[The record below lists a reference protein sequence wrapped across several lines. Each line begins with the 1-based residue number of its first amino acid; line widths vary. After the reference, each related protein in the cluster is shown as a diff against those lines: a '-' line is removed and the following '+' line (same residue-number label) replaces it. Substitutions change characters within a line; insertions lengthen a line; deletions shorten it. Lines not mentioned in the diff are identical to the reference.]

1 MRVLSSVTGSMGHA
15 RDMLPLIRAIAD
27 AGHDVLVALPPSLAK
42 VYEAERV
49 RVEPVLPEM
58 HDSVMAVV
66 KAGAEKRH
74 REAAESGLPV
84 APPPELTAFD
94 EMLVMAGGPHIT
106 PTYRAIM
113 ALALEFKPNLVVRD
127 SAEVAATLVAE
138 QLGLRYISGPS
149 GAGDLIDPV
158 RLVDLLND
166 RRAELGIPLA
176 HDPAALLRY
185 GRFDSVPERYSFA
198 AFDVPYAIRY
208 RQSPIVARDEVLS
221 REIAD
226 LPTDKP
232 LVVAAMGTVLLQLR
246 EFFQYSSPEGE
257 DPSKVLMQA
266 IASGL
271 SDLDCYAVLATGG
284 VPMDGIEV
292 GDNIHVVERMAQPL
306 LLQCA
311 DLFLMHGGYNGIRE
325 AMFGGTPMAVMPQ
338 FGDQPFHADL
348 VQKMNLGRVVPDTT
362 AQAVRDTC
370 RTVLDDPAITQEV
383 RRAHREMLALPS
395 VDTVVPHLESLALP

>member
-1 MRVLSSVTGSMGHA
+1 VRVLSSITGSQGHA

-27 AGHDVLVALPPSLAK
+27 AGHDVLVALPPSLAHI
-42 VYEAERV
+42 YEVERV
-49 RVEPVLPEM
+49 RVAPVLPEM
-58 HDSVMAVV
+58 HDSIMAVV
-66 KAGAEKRH
+66 KEGTEKRV
-74 REAAESGLPV
+74 REAAEAGLPV

-106 PTYRAIM
+106 PTYHAIM
-113 ALALEFKPNLVVRD
+113 ALALDFKPNLVVRD
-127 SAEVAATLVAE
+127 SAEIAATLVAE
-138 QLGLRYISGPS
+138 QLGLRYICGPS
-149 GAGDLIDPV
+149 GAGDMVDPV
-158 RLVDLLND
+158 RLVDLLNE
-166 RRAELGIPLA
+166 RRAEIGIPAA
-176 HDPAALLRY
+176 HDPAALYRY
-185 GRFDSVPERYSFA
+185 GRFDSVPERYGFA

-232 LVVAAMGTVLLQLR
+232 LVAAAMGTVLLQLR
-246 EFFQYSSPEGE
+246 EFFQFGPPQDE
-257 DPSKVLMQA
+257 DPSKVLLQA
-266 IASGL
+266 IAGGL

-284 VPMDGIEV
+284 LSMEGIEV
-292 GDNIHVVERMAQPL
+292 GDNVHVVERMAQPL

-311 DLFLMHGGYNGIRE
+311 DLFLTHGGYNSIRE
-325 AMFGGTPMAVMPQ
+325 SMFGGTAMAVLPQ

-348 VQKMNLGRVVPDTT
+348 LQKMNLGRVVPETT
-362 AQAVRDTC
+362 AKSVRDTC

-383 RRAHREMLALPS
+383 RRAQREMLALPS